1 MFPVNFLVC
10 LNCSWNQKLKDRCSS
25 SDWWCRHFCVICS
38 DKNRIG
44 QNSDWIW
51 INRHPAKCS
60 NQTRPGIRRP
70 AATCLRHDRQ
80 KCKSLCQRFFAN
92 RSDSECNWISLE
104 FCSLPKTI
112 SRMEKSRRKFMH
124 YLLSEIFI
132 MRIEISFQHWNSVSS
147 FLKWVAY
154 RVWGSRRISVW

>member
-10 LNCSWNQKLKDRCSS
+10 LNCSWNQKLKDRCSPP
-25 SDWWCRHFCVICS
+25 DWWCRHFCVICS

-51 INRHPAKCS
+51 IDRHPAKCS

-70 AATCLRHDRQ
+70 TATCLRHDRQ

-92 RSDSECNWISLE
+92 GSNSECNWISFE
-104 FCSLPKTI
+104 FCSLPMTKEAQLDNFKDKKIQKEI
-112 SRMEKSRRKFMH
+112 SP
-124 YLLSEIFI
+124 LFI
-132 MRIEISFQHWNSVSS
+132 MRSKICH
-147 FLKWVAY
+147 
-154 RVWGSRRISVW
+154 RILILFDLAMKTDACNIM